1 MSSVWTTTFAGFFV
15 LCGCTAAVVC
25 QVSAVG
31 SQVLHPSSTS
41 ILIADE
47 PTLGSGEALYFESND
62 ATSTLEYERTST
74 QSLSTQILFQAT
86 VVHPDRDEKSTRTIT
101 RSPTSSQ
108 PQPFATY
115 SSMTSSS
122 LVSASTTAG
131 FPSITPAVQQFSRQ
145 SLFLPRP
152 TSILPSSTYTS
163 SPVLVTTVDKESI
176 AIVFSSAAHNRSS
189 YIVDAFSFKAPT
201 VGTATESA
209 APLHDTTIHL
219 ATAPTPKS
227 SSHPDATETLRP
239 TERDTTTEATPTGYR
254 DLGFAVASVTV
265 AVLLLVGSVLAVSLV
280 GMVTHFRIWRDAQWR
295 TGVRGLERR
304 SDSFRYTQSY

>member
-1 MSSVWTTTFAGFFV
+1 MSSVWTTTFAGLFV
-15 LCGCTAAVVC
+15 LCGCTAAVVS
-25 QVSAVG
+25 QVSAVD

-47 PTLGSGEALYFESND
+47 PTLGSGEALYFESID
-62 ATSTLEYERTST
+62 VTSILEYERIST

-86 VVHPDRDEKSTRTIT
+86 AVHPDHKEKSTRTIT
-101 RSPTSSQ
+101 RSPTPSQ
-108 PQPFATY
+108 PQPFA
-115 SSMTSSS
+115 SMTSSS
-122 LVSASTTAG
+122 LISASTTAG
-131 FPSITPAVQQFSRQ
+131 IPSVTPAVQQVSTQ

-152 TSILPSSTYTS
+152 TSILPLSTYTS
-163 SPVLVTTVDKESI
+163 SPVLVTTVDKEST

-209 APLHDTTIHL
+209 APPRDPTIHL

-227 SSHPDATETLRP
+227 SSHPDATGTLRP

-295 TGVRGLERR
+295 TGARGLERR